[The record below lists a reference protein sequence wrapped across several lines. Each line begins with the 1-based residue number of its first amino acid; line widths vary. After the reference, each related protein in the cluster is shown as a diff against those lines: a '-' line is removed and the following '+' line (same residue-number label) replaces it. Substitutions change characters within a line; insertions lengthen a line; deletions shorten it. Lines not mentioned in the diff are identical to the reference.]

1 MSTAYLIIEMSIAA
15 AFAVLTLV
23 FSERFL
29 VAGFRRWGWLL
40 AGFILIIIG
49 GTVEAAISVKSFA
62 QLFVPAVKIYADGFA
77 HALRLLGF
85 AFILVTLLISVLN
98 LYRQR
103 IHEQKKQDRFKLL
116 DIIRETAS
124 QSLSLIELV
133 NFSVRELVRGT
144 DSNAGC
150 IFIYNPKRKQLVLAA
165 HRDLPRRLEK
175 KLESLMDDG
184 SIFFRSQKSSRP
196 HVIGNISNADS
207 ATSSLLSDSDYK
219 SAVAVPLV
227 GRNGSFGVAALLSE
241 DAYFYSTEIT
251 QLINSAA
258 NILGPA
264 VASLRLEREL
274 REASLVTR
282 QSRKSQQFISGL
294 LDICGR
300 TGSPEALIKSL
311 IRYSS
316 EYLGIH
322 NAEIYRLAGSKLVP
336 VYPVSGPMQQSTQI
350 REHLRRAVEEN
361 KSLLVRTESN
371 GDIERTL
378 IMPLR
383 RQDGRFACLFE
394 IDPRRPDL
402 KQDDLDKIK
411 ALSKAIS
418 MQLGIHDEKKARAA
432 GGRVSGLKL
441 DELNNLNNILTGI
454 LGNAQL
460 VDVSLKRESF
470 SGREQVLENL
480 KRVIDETYDAGRMI
494 KGLQEKLQ
502 AVNPPAVEDNTLESA
517 IKSIAYPEG
526 GPDKNIYRLKQNPSL
541 RFDLAAARNGAL
553 DLSTD
558 QVAKILTQVLSWIEK
573 EWRPDSALSMRLVN
587 TAEGVNLVVSDFPLR
602 DKELDLGSID
612 LMPLELFPEVS
623 IADLN
628 SDLVDID
635 YYYEDSEQGRVLI
648 LRFPSSTPTGGMIRG
663 QEPKKPR
670 ILAIDDQ
677 EMIRELLASML
688 AELRY
693 PHKICADGHE
703 GVRAFKEDHYDI
715 LITDLGLPDID
726 GWEVARRARS
736 INPNLPVI
744 VITGWGVKN
753 DQVRDNR
760 DLADYVLAK
769 PFRMEQLEEL
779 IRKASAVKASG

>member
-1 MSTAYLIIEMSIAA
+1 MSTTYLIIEMFIAA
-15 AFAVLTLV
+15 AFAVLTLL

-29 VAGFRRWGWLL
+29 MAGFRRWGWML

-49 GTVEAAISVKSFA
+49 GAIEAAFSVRSFA
-62 QLFVPAVKIYADGFA
+62 QLFVPSVAIYADGFA
-77 HALRLLGF
+77 HALRLLGLVF
-85 AFILVTLLISVLN
+85 VLVTFLVSVLSF
-98 LYRQR
+98 YKER
-103 IHEQKKQDRFKLL
+103 IHEQKRQDRFVLL

-165 HRDLPRRLEK
+165 HRDLPRQLEK
-175 KLESLMDDG
+175 KLESIENDG

-196 HVIGNISNADS
+196 HVIGNIANADS

-227 GRNGSFGVAALLSE
+227 GRNGSFGVAALFSE
-241 DAYFYSTEIT
+241 DSYFYSTETT

-282 QSRKSQQFISGL
+282 KSKKSQLYISGL

-300 TGSPEALIKSL
+300 SGSPEVLIKSL
-311 IRYSS
+311 TRYSS
-316 EYLGIH
+316 EYLGIE
-322 NAEIYRLAGSKLVP
+322 NVEIYRLSGSNPVP
-336 VYPVSGPMQQSTQI
+336 VLPGSGLIGQSRQI
-350 REHLRRAVEEN
+350 KEHLRRAVDQN
-361 KSLLVRTESN
+361 KSLLVKTESN
-371 GDIERTL
+371 GDVERTL
-378 IMPLR
+378 IMPLQR
-383 RQDGRFACLFE
+383 NDGKYVCLFE

-402 KQDDLDKIK
+402 KQDDLEKIK
-411 ALSKAIS
+411 ALSKAIAI
-418 MQLGIHDEKKARAA
+418 QLVVYDEKKAPVLAGRAED
-432 GGRVSGLKL
+432 LKFN
-441 DELNNLNNILTGI
+441 ELNNLNNILTGI

-470 SGREQVLENL
+470 SGRERVLENL
-480 KRVIDETYDAGRMI
+480 KHVIEETYDAGQMI
-494 KGLQEKLQ
+494 KNLQEKIQ
-502 AVNPPAVEDNTLESA
+502 TGRPRAEEVNTLESA

-526 GPDKNIYRLKQNPSL
+526 APEKNIYHLKQKPSI

-558 QVAKILTQVLSWIEK
+558 QVVKILTHVLSWVDK
-573 EWRPDSALSMRLVN
+573 EWRPDSPLSMRLVN
-587 TAEGVNLVVSDFPLR
+587 TAQGVNLVISDFPLK
-602 DKELDLGSID
+602 DKELDLSSIE

-628 SDLVDID
+628 SDVVDID

-648 LRFPSSTPTGGMIRG
+648 LRFPSSAPPGEVIRG
-663 QEPKKPR
+663 QESR
-670 ILAIDDQ
+670 
-677 EMIRELLASML
+677 
-688 AELRY
+688 
-693 PHKICADGHE
+693 
-703 GVRAFKEDHYDI
+703 
-715 LITDLGLPDID
+715 
-726 GWEVARRARS
+726 
-736 INPNLPVI
+736 
-744 VITGWGVKN
+744 
-753 DQVRDNR
+753 
-760 DLADYVLAK
+760 
-769 PFRMEQLEEL
+769 
-779 IRKASAVKASG
+779 